1 MNLKIFVDSV
11 GRTIIGEV
19 VEDTDTALK
28 VKNPCTIFVQPN
40 DQGQL
45 QVQTVPMFFREFL
58 TPEGRDA
65 GTTWTFNKATIV
77 DSDCADHLDGKLK
90 TQYDTIITTLTAPD
104 AQVDM
109 DSSDEPEVVKLF
121 DD

>member
-19 VEDTDTALK
+19 VENTDTALQ

-40 DQGQL
+40 EQGQL